1 MRCWRIASCA
11 SIASRSRCVSSHCAR
26 CGLTSRT
33 SASMAAVRGSGSTG
47 LVGNS
52 IVNRVIP
59 LPHMSGLDLALSIA
73 LGIGLAAAVGFRV
86 FLPMLV
92 MSLAASTGHL
102 TLGSGFAWLATP
114 AALVM
119 LGVATVLE
127 ILAYYIPGVDN
138 LLDTIATP
146 AALVAGTVVS
156 AAVMTDLPP
165 LVKWTTAVI
174 AGGGAAGLTQGVTAM
189 LRAKSTILTGGLGN
203 SVIAT
208 AELGGA
214 LLFSLLTLA
223 APLAALALV
232 ILFLWLAIRL
242 LRQLFRAARPS
253 NGQK

>member
-1 MRCWRIASCA
+1 MDSVFGSHRLYVRLTIISC
-11 SIASRSRCVSSHCAR
+11 SWHRASRRNRLSSVLADAYIPDISRWTTTSHGSGR
-26 CGLTSRT
+26 HSGLT
-33 SASMAAVRGSGSTG
+33 M
-47 LVGNS
+47 
-52 IVNRVIP
+52 
-59 LPHMSGLDLALSIA
+59 LS
-73 LGIGLAAAVGFRV
+73 V
-86 FLPMLV
+86 
-92 MSLAASTGHL
+92 
-102 TLGSGFAWLATP
+102 
-114 AALVM
+114 AAL
-119 LGVATVLE
+119 AE
-127 ILAYYIPGVDN
+127 ILAYYVPGVDN
-138 LLDTIATP
+138 LLDSLATP

-165 LVKWTTAVI
+165 MVKWTAAVI
-174 AGGGAAGLTQGVTAM
+174 AGGGVAGLTQGVTAM

-253 NGQK
+253 SSQNRR